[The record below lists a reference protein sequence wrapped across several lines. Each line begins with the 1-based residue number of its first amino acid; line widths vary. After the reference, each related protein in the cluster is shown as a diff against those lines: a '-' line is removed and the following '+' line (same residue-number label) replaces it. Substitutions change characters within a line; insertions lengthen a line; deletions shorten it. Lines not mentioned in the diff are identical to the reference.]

1 MNISSYKAGATHSI
15 AAIALYSAFVLNS
28 THATAQM
35 PSPSSQPTQSQTQP
49 DAAAQTTD
57 MQDQITQLKQQVA
70 QLQAALQ
77 QSKAKKPSSSKSAMS
92 AGKPAMEMEDDST
105 EMGGMPSGAEKPP
118 MGPMKGKMGGMA
130 AMQGGSTAP
139 KEAPGCCGMSM
150 GKPMGSKAGGMSM
163 DKMPMKSGSTASKMP
178 SAASGEPPHLLHIG
192 AKDFFLDH
200 AQHIGLT
207 PDQKTSLEKF
217 KSDAMQQKAVSQK
230 QLDVAEQELWQLTS
244 ADQPNTAEIDKKV
257 QDIAKMRADQQM
269 TFIHAVSAA
278 SDVLTPEQRAEAV
291 KTANPA
297 NGAKSSMPKQPMNG
311 PMKMQ

>member
-15 AAIALYSAFVLNS
+15 AAIALYSAFALNS

-35 PSPSSQPTQSQTQP
+35 PSPSSQPTQSQAQP

-92 AGKPAMEMEDDST
+92 AGKPAMEMEDEST

-130 AMQGGSTAP
+130 AMQGGSAAP
-139 KEAPGCCGMSM
+139 MEAPGCCGMSM

-163 DKMPMKSGSTASKMP
+163 DKMPMKSGSIASKMP

-207 PDQKTSLEKF
+207 PEQKTSLEKI
-217 KSDAMQQKAVSQK
+217 KSDAMQQKAASQK
-230 QLDVAEQELWQLTS
+230 QIDAAEQELWQLTS
-244 ADQPNTAEIDKKV
+244 AVQPDATAIDKKV
-257 QDIAKMRADQQM
+257 QEIATMRGDQQM
-269 TFIHAVSAA
+269 AFIHEVAAA
-278 SDVLTPEQRAEAV
+278 SDALTPDQRTEVV
-291 KTANPA
+291 KATPST
-297 NGAKSSMPKQPMNG
+297 NGAKSPMPKPPMNG